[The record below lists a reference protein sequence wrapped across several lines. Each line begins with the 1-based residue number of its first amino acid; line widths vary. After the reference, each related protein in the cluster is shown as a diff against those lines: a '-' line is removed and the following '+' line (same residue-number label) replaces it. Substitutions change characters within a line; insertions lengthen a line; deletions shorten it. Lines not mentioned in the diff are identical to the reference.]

1 MDLYK
6 SSLLYVV
13 DINIRVE
20 DEVIAILVVTVIS
33 ITLSNWFDL
42 AKVC

>member
-13 DINIRVE
+13 DISIRVE
-20 DEVIAILVVTVIS
+20 DEVIAILVVRVIS